1 MNLFLCYNKMKAN
14 SLKLDEQEEQCL
26 THQSSETNNNKNPF
40 ICNACHGISKS
51 PVLPHCGHIYWY

>member
-1 MNLFLCYNKMKAN
+1 MKTN

-26 THQSSETNNNKNPF
+26 AHQPSESNNNKNPF
-40 ICNACHGISKS
+40 ICNACHGMSIS

>member
-1 MNLFLCYNKMKAN
+1 MKTN

-26 THQSSETNNNKNPF
+26 AHQPSESNNNKNPF
-40 ICNACHGISKS
+40 ICNTCHGMSIS